1 MHTQVLYS
9 IVIPVYNEESR
20 IPKTIDAIFS
30 FFEHS
35 GVNRQIIFVDDGS
48 CDRTKI
54 ILEQYRTKYD
64 FIVVSYSENRGKGY
78 AVREGVK
85 HAQGDWIIFFDI
97 DLATPLS
104 EFSHLLKFLQPNDMV
119 VIGSRRLQGA
129 EIKKGE
135 SRLRTFLGRGFTKL
149 SNILVPGITDFTC
162 GFKCFS
168 KAAVGIIFPRAHI
181 NRWGFDTE
189 LLYIAHLKKLSLREM
204 PVAWVHD
211 EDSRVNVGKAIIS
224 SITELGQIF
233 LNRLKGLYH

>member
-1 MHTQVLYS
+1 MHTQALYS

-30 FFEHS
+30 FFNHL
-35 GVNRQIIFVDDGS
+35 GVNSEIIFVDDGS
-48 CDRTKI
+48 CDQTKI
-54 ILEQYRTKYD
+54 ILEKYRTKYN
-64 FIVVSYSENRGKGY
+64 FIIVSYNENQGKGY

-85 HAQGDWIIFFDI
+85 HATGEWIIFFDI

-104 EFSHLLKFLQPNDMV
+104 EFNHLLTFLQPDDMV

-168 KAAVGIIFPRAHI
+168 KAAVNTIFSRAHI

-189 LLYIAHLKKLSLREM
+189 LLYIAHFKKLSIREM

-211 EDSRVNVGKAIIS
+211 EDSRVHVGKAIIS
-224 SITELGQIF
+224 SIKELGQIF

>member
-1 MHTQVLYS
+1 MQSQALYS

-20 IPKTIDAIFS
+20 IPKTIEVVFS
-30 FFEHS
+30 FFEHC
-35 GVNRQIIFVDDGS
+35 GVSNEIIFVDDGS
-48 CDRTKI
+48 TDRTNT
-54 ILEQYRTKYD
+54 ILEKYREKYN
-64 FIVVSYSENRGKGY
+64 FVVVSYKENRGKGY

-85 HAQGDWIIFFDI
+85 RAQGDWIVFFDI

-104 EFSHLLKFLQPNDMV
+104 EFSHLLTFLQPNDMV

-129 EIKKGE
+129 EVKKGE
-135 SRLRTFLGRGFTKL
+135 SRIRTFLGRGFTKL
-149 SNILVPGITDFTC
+149 SNILVPGISDFTC

-168 KAAVGIIFPRAHI
+168 KEAVDIIFPRAHI

-204 PVAWVHD
+204 PVTWMHD
-211 EDSRVNVGKAIIS
+211 EDSRVNVGKAVVS
-224 SITELGQIF
+224 SFKELGQIF